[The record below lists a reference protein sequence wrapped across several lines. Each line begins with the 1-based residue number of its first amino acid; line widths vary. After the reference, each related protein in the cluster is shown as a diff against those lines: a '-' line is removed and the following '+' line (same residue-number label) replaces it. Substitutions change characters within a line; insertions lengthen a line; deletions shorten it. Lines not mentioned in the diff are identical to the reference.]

1 MTSLTSPTNIF
12 KIINSLFR
20 AFVYQNSSR
29 HTLETRNLTL
39 VHKNIRMIPID
50 WIYYYRVKFIR
61 IFLRIKFRRCLHL
74 VWKLTLWQNS
84 RLFLFEKIGI
94 SCRSILSCLSSY
106 YIISCI
112 FSITCI
118 LSLRILTLIS

>member
-1 MTSLTSPTNIF
+1 MTSLTSPTNVF

-20 AFVYQNSSR
+20 AFVHHNSSR
-29 HTLETRNLTL
+29 HILETRNLTL

-50 WIYYYRVKFIR
+50 WIYYSRVKLIR
-61 IFLRIKFRRCLHL
+61 IILRIKLRRCLEL

-84 RLFLFEKIGI
+84 RLVLFEKIRI
-94 SCRSILSCLSSY
+94 TYWSILSCLSSL
-106 YIISCI
+106 YIISCV

-118 LSLRILTLIS
+118 LSL